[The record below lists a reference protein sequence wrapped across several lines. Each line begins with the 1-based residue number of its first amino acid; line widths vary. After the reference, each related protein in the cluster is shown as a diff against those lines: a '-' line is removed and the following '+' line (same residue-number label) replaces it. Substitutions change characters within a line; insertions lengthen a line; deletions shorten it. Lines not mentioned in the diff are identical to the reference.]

1 MIALLRQL
9 IRENIE
15 KRKLYVLVGPPGVGK
30 SWWIRQNVDDPY
42 IISYDNA
49 VSAVAKANKL
59 KYDDIAGPKAGSFRK
74 DIAEL
79 EKQQVTNAAASGK
92 DIIVDK
98 TNMTVKSRK
107 RAMKA
112 IEGSESDFEKVAVFF
127 DFRGLEPLILK
138 SVERRAMEEGDK
150 NIDPGV
156 VIGMMNRFEMPS
168 ESEGFNDIIIVDPTG
183 TLHRH

>member
-15 KRKLYVLVGPPGVGK
+15 RRKFYILVGPPGVGK
-30 SWWIRQNVDDPY
+30 SWWTDENVPDPY
-42 IISYDNA
+42 TISYDNA
-49 VSAVAKANKL
+49 VTAVAKANNL
-59 KYDDIAGPKAGSFRK
+59 KYDDIAGPKAGVFRK

-79 EKQQVTNAAASGK
+79 EKQQVTNAVASGK
-92 DIIVDK
+92 NIVVDK

-112 IEGSESDFEKVAVFF
+112 IEGSEGDFEKVAVFF

-150 NIDPGV
+150 NIDPGIV
-156 VIGMMNRFEMPS
+156 MGMMNRFEMPS
-168 ESEGFNDIIIVDPTG
+168 TSEGFDDIIVVDPTK
-183 TLHRH
+183 TLHRV